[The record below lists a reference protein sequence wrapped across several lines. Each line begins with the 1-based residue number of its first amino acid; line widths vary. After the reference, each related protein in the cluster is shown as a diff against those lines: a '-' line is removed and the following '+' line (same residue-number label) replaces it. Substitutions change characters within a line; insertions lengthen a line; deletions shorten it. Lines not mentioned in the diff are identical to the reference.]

1 LFSEGKGS
9 EKFLVLSYTNSKL
22 KIQNANCYFFLL
34 ESPIKHFLLYICAKF
49 RICSCLLEPKNVES
63 GIQNLSYS
71 QDSSQDFY
79 LYTDIHPFTT
89 DVASGTNPIGY
100 MGNAAYQ

>member
-1 LFSEGKGS
+1 MTGN
-9 EKFLVLSYTNSKL
+9 LVLTQL
-22 KIQNANCYFFLL
+22 KIQNSELKTPIVIFFFLKDKRIIFCCTFVPNFVL
-34 ESPIKHFLLYICAKF
+34 SSSQRGRRQKRAKG
-49 RICSCLLEPKNVES
+49 

>member
-1 LFSEGKGS
+1 M
-9 EKFLVLSYTNSKL
+9 FLMGAKIRKIIVIFFFLKDKRIIFCCTFVPNFVLSSCQRGRRQKR
-22 KIQNANCYFFLL
+22 
-34 ESPIKHFLLYICAKF
+34 AKG
-49 RICSCLLEPKNVES
+49 

-89 DVASGTNPIGY
+89 DVTCGTD
-100 MGNAAYQ
+100 

>member
-1 LFSEGKGS
+1 LCQISYYLLAREEEDKKRAKG
-9 EKFLVLSYTNSKL
+9 
-22 KIQNANCYFFLL
+22 
-34 ESPIKHFLLYICAKF
+34 
-49 RICSCLLEPKNVES
+49 

-89 DVASGTNPIGY
+89 DVASGANPIGH

>member
-1 LFSEGKGS
+1 MNSKNLSVKKILTEN
-9 EKFLVLSYTNSKL
+9 LVLVQL
-22 KIQNANCYFFLL
+22 KTKNLNCYFFLL
-34 ESPIKHFLLYICAKF
+34 ENQTKYFLLYFCAKF
-49 RICSCLLEPKNVES
+49 RICSYLQEPKSVES

-89 DVASGTNPIGY
+89 DVTSGANPIGH

>member
-1 LFSEGKGS
+1 MLFFF
-9 EKFLVLSYTNSKL
+9 FLKDKRIIFCCTFVPNFVLSSCQRGRRQKR
-22 KIQNANCYFFLL
+22 
-34 ESPIKHFLLYICAKF
+34 AKG
-49 RICSCLLEPKNVES
+49 

-89 DVASGTNPIGY
+89 DVASGANPIGH